1 MSDPMMIKLITER
14 RKRLVAS
21 ILGHAEREFYSQL
34 NATQRGEFRAKVLS
48 SVDEFADLVRDLLKV
63 TGEDAVVN
71 EHVLDLLEQLH
82 TKVNRL

>member
-1 MSDPMMIKLITER
+1 MMPDPMMIKLVTER

-21 ILGHAEREFYSQL
+21 ILGHAEREFYDRL
-34 NATQRGEFRAKVLS
+34 TVPQREEFRRKVLT

-71 EHVLDLLEQLH
+71 DHVLAMLDKIH
-82 TKVNRL
+82 AAVR